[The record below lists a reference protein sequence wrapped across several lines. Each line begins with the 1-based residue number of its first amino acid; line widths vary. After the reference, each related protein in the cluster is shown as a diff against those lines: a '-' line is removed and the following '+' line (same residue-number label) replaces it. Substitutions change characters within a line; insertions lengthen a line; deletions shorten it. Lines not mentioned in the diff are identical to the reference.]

1 MLHSNFSSHADCE
14 KEGLLMS
21 GLYQER
27 EGGREEEGAMEGEE
41 RTSLFQSLHAST
53 PENRM

>member
-41 RTSLFQSLHAST
+41 RKEFVSKSSCFDT
-53 PENRM
+53 